1 MSLMTNALREI
12 TQSKTLSVLMHIL
25 LDLGNALNGSGGVNP
40 NPSHRRGGVQL
51 ARGFKL
57 ESLAKLKVG
66 SPPLFHSFF
75 LLRSRDDHKAWDSQG
90 RSHRLLTHPLIR
102 LVSFSF

>member
-1 MSLMTNALREI
+1 MTNALREI

-25 LDLGNALNGSGGVNP
+25 LDLGNALNGAGGLNPNP

-66 SPPLFHSFF
+66 SPIQPQFSPN
-75 LLRSRDDHKAWDSQG
+75 S
-90 RSHRLLTHPLIR
+90 SH
-102 LVSFSF
+102 